1 MENTIFVARLNRA
14 LGAFTL
20 ALGLVLAMSADPSSS
35 EAQELRLDPAL
46 VKGPDACGEC
56 HKSSVAVWK
65 DTHHAT
71 TFKSL
76 PRSEKA
82 KEIAKAMG
90 IRRIKSASD
99 CLTCPVSYTHLTLP
113 TNREV

>member
-14 LGAFTL
+14 LGTFAL
-20 ALGLVLAMSADPSSS
+20 ALGLILAVFAHPSSS

-56 HKSSVAVWK
+56 HKSSVALWK

-76 PRSEKA
+76 PRSDKA
-82 KEIAKAMG
+82 KEIAKHLDSSRALKREKLKG
-90 IRRIKSASD
+90 DLFKKVFSIFN
-99 CLTCPVSYTHLTLP
+99 THII
-113 TNREV
+113 